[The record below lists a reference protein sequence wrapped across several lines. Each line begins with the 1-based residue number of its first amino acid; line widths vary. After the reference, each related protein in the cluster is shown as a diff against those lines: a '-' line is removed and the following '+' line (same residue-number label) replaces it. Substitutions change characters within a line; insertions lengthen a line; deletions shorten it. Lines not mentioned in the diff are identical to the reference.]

1 MGEGCRGGDEVDAGR
16 GLGED
21 KCVGRTRAKLSV
33 TGLPTKRNEQRFG
46 VRQGEGRRDG
56 EREGERVGGRWVREI
71 MGELENREAGK

>member
-56 EREGERVGGRWVREI
+56 EREWAGG
-71 MGELENREAGK
+71 G

>member
-1 MGEGCRGGDEVDAGR
+1 MDAGR

-21 KCVGRTRAKLSV
+21 KFVGRTRAKLSV
-33 TGLPTKRNEQRFG
+33 TRLPTKRNEQRFG